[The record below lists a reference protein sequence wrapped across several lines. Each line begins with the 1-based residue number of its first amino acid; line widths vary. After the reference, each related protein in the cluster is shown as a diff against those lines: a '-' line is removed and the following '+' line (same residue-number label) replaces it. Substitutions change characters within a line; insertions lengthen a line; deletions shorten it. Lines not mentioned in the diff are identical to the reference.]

1 MPKEGLIHIYCGDGK
16 GKTTAAIGLSIRAL
30 GRDYQVIF
38 LQFLKWQETGEIS
51 AFKAFNNLTV
61 IRGENLVHKFTW
73 NMTEEQ
79 KKEVTAYQTQQLKQ
93 AILHA
98 QNSQCDLLILDEIMA
113 SYNLDLIDKDML
125 KEFIL
130 NKPEALELV
139 LTGRDPADYM
149 IEAADYVTE
158 MKKIKHPFDAGIPAR
173 LGVEW

>member
-1 MPKEGLIHIYCGDGK
+1 MPISLIYGSTY
-16 GKTTAAIGLSIRAL
+16 KTVSLMS
-30 GRDYQVIF
+30 V
-38 LQFLKWQETGEIS
+38 
-51 AFKAFNNLTV
+51 
-61 IRGENLVHKFTW
+61 
-73 NMTEEQ
+73 
-79 KKEVTAYQTQQLKQ
+79 
-93 AILHA
+93 
-98 QNSQCDLLILDEIMA
+98 
-113 SYNLDLIDKDML
+113 SYTHLDKDML

>member
-1 MPKEGLIHIYCGDGK
+1 
-16 GKTTAAIGLSIRAL
+16 
-30 GRDYQVIF
+30 
-38 LQFLKWQETGEIS
+38 
-51 AFKAFNNLTV
+51 
-61 IRGENLVHKFTW
+61 
-73 NMTEEQ
+73 MTEEQ

-98 QNSQCDLLILDEIMA
+98 QNSQCDLLILDEIIA
-113 SYNLDLIDKDML
+113 SYNLGLIDKDML